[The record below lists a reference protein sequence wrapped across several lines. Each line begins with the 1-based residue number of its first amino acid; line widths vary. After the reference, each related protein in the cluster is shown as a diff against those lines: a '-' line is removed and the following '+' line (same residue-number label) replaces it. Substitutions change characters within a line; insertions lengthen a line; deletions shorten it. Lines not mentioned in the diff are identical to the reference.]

1 MSENQNCGIGDMS
14 KYDAMTTEELEEILR
29 LNAQTLEEQE
39 SDTEMILYIMEVLAE
54 RERNNGHIGKTAHE
68 AYESFKQNYMPE
80 KDNDIL
86 PCEISSKPPKRFP
99 RWARG
104 LVATAAVL
112 AILLIGSATA
122 KAFGL
127 DVWKVVIQ
135 WSQETFHFGDEGH
148 ADTDNDLPYASL
160 QEALKKSN
168 TPVWLV
174 PTYIPEGF
182 SLLEVNVEQTP
193 LKKMYRA
200 QYTYGEKDL
209 AIVVWEYL
217 SGDPV
222 YVEQSDGLVEEYKV
236 ADITYYLFENNKQVQ
251 AVWIVDSYECYI
263 SGDVT
268 IDELRIMVSSI
279 KKG

>member
-1 MSENQNCGIGDMS
+1 MSENQNCGISDMS
-14 KYDAMTTEELEEILR
+14 KYDAMTTEELKEILR
-29 LNAQTLEEQE
+29 LDAQTLEEQE
-39 SDTEMILYIMEVLAE
+39 SDTEMILNIMEVLAE

-80 KDNDIL
+80 KDNDIV
-86 PCEISSKPPKRFP
+86 PCEISSKPSERFP

-122 KAFGL
+122 KAFGV
-127 DVWKVVIQ
+127 DVWKAVIQ
-135 WSQETFHFGDEGH
+135 WTQETFHFGDEGH

-200 QYTYGEKDL
+200 QYTYGEKVL
-209 AIVVWEYL
+209 VIVVRDYL
-217 SGDPV
+217 DKNPV
-222 YVEQSDGLVEEYKV
+222 YMEQSEDLLEEFEV
-236 ADITYYLFENNKQVQ
+236 SDITYYLFENNEQVQ
-251 AVWIVDSYECYI
+251 AMWFVDSYECYI
-263 SGDVT
+263 SGNVT
-268 IDELRIMVSSI
+268 IDELKIMISSI
-279 KKG
+279 EKG